1 MNQNFKLNTNYCEH
15 MVDFFFKM
23 GTINYTD
30 GNINSAAVISDEPS
44 QADGVPLDIQETVSL
59 KDRLAMYQ
67 AAVSKKESS
76 SSSVAAPEEEA
87 RALPGGLASV
97 KKQFESQEIASS
109 HNTAAHYRYHKQSV
123 QDVTSTSE
131 VKENSHTR
139 KTDEG
144 NGPPPTTEQL
154 LSYQMETVSVIE
166 QNTHQSSME
175 GNFEN
180 HFNDFNVDVMT
191 DDEKPKVSTQMLKQ
205 QFEKSAQPTQM
216 ATNTTKQIKTEHK
229 FQEMQWPPVVSTS
242 NISTT
247 AGKIFEATSL
257 RKIDSTAASVSVSSS
272 NRGSMEE
279 FPPPP
284 PDLLNTPSEI
294 TYFSQSPEPSLS
306 STKQVIPKELYSKQ
320 RNLYELKRLYKHIN
334 PEVRKNL
341 EKEFIQEISEI
352 VTNETKDNDVMGD
365 VQQAKYVFEHTGHSP
380 QKCVSPER
388 EYLEWDEILKGEVQS
403 MRWMFETQPLDSI
416 KDESPDQSNAK
427 CISQQE
433 MISGGDVKYTTWMF
447 ETQAIDTLG
456 VSSPESTEA
465 TGKIP
470 ELARGDVRTATW
482 LFETQALDSM
492 NKIYQEGD
500 QSIETSTTKDITA
513 GDVKT
518 ARYLFETQ
526 SLDTLGHLDSV
537 DEMNFLHLKSEVEEI
552 KGNVKKTTKLFET
565 QPLYVIR
572 DQSGQVLEIKT
583 VKREEIEKGDVRT
596 ALWLFETKPL
606 DVINKDVSSIKVVCG
621 ISREEANQGGVNRAK
636 WLFETH
642 PLDSI
647 KEQLETDTSVNYKE
661 EIQGADVSR
670 QCWMFETQPFDSLKD
685 NDNARPIETEEI
697 IGGDVR
703 STRHLFETV
712 PMDALKDS
720 TDIGKLKCM
729 IASEEEKGDVRHQ
742 TWIFETQP
750 LEMIGEEKEKY
761 TKTIQLEEIKK
772 GDVSNYRQVFET
784 MNLSHID
791 ESKKIQVDG
800 VTSGA
805 VMSNRTLFET
815 TPLYAVQDSAGH
827 YHEVKTVRR
836 EEIVRGDV
844 RTCRWMFETTPID
857 QFDESIQKFQIIKG
871 ISKEEIQSGDV
882 KTAKWLFETQ
892 PLDAIKYFSNV
903 EDEEIVTKQC
913 DDVKGDVQTCR
924 WLFETQ
930 PMDALYEKVD
940 IKNEV
945 DEIQKGD
952 VRTCTWLFETQPLD
966 AIKDNSETIV
976 TMRTVQREDIQGSDV
991 RMACFLFET
1000 ESLGNIE
1007 GEKKEEFRQI
1017 TEIDIQSGDVS
1028 RKKWIFE
1035 NKSLDL
1041 INSSSEEELK
1051 KIRSMTAE
1059 DIQKGNVINC
1069 TWLFENHPIDAIKEN
1084 SEEREILRTITDVQ
1098 GGDVGKGRFIFET
1111 YSLDQ
1116 IKEES
1121 SETTDLKKFSME
1133 QIEKGDVKN
1142 YTMLFE
1148 TQPLYAIKDKEG
1160 YYHEVTTVRKEE
1172 VVSGDVRGTR
1182 WLFETKPLD
1191 LIKETDEVYVIKAV
1205 TQEDIQKGDVTSA
1218 RWRFETQPLDKIADH
1233 EKVILKT
1240 VCDVQ
1245 GGDVRSSTQLF
1256 ESDLDQKYVRTVSV
1270 SEIQHGNVRT
1280 ATWLFESHT
1289 IDEIK
1294 GEDSEY
1300 KKIET
1305 VGREDVQKGDVKQA
1319 IWLFEK
1325 QPLDSIKEI
1334 NDTNIKILQED
1345 IPQVDVKTTTW
1356 LFETTPLHQFN
1367 ESPVERPE
1375 IMGKNIEETLKSLY
1389 DYKILQSQGILI
1401 EANEVGDV
1409 RMAKYQLLNQ
1419 TSPEIQKEQVVR
1431 GDLQKIMM
1439 ELLSKKESAE
1449 KGITVDHNEKGN
1461 IHLTTAQLLKRTT
1474 DINVEK
1480 EEIIGCDIRQVIN
1493 NLLSHD
1499 NSAKKG
1505 ILIQESEKGDVRMTV
1520 YSLLNRTDD
1529 TKVQQ
1534 DEVLKGDIQAA
1545 IDKLIATSQ
1554 SSELSQK
1561 VKVNDIEKG
1570 NVQFY
1575 TTCIESGALDYLK
1588 LLQQETDETA
1598 VVQQE
1603 SEEIIRGDVEG
1614 AKQMLKQ
1621 QQMQIGRTVA
1631 ESEILSGDVQNAVLT
1646 FMAERQN
1653 ISANVEK
1660 EEIIRGDLRIALD
1673 SLSQAINQPTLVKKE
1688 HVVRGNLSATLK
1700 SLEEAK
1706 SHKKYIEK
1714 PEVIPGDIKGTL
1726 DSLERSVNTRVEVD
1740 EEGVVLGDLQCTST
1754 CLEEA
1759 QSKMKQVEKNI
1770 IMRADLQ
1777 ASMGNLLETASEKKV
1792 LPCGMSNKG
1801 DVKATIQN
1809 LMEPPQQQVQP
1820 QASGEGAVQ
1829 NTIKIHQDGQKQL
1842 PITKN
1847 IGHKGGA
1854 HGSIKSFLAAQEQ
1867 GKMDITKNVNT
1878 IIRTKLNAEQQEGT
1892 KKVNVKADDSVKWDI
1907 QEKAQSLLPPDK
1919 QHQYNMYEVVKEDV
1933 KKISDEHSTGI
1944 TPKHIGAQSVQSTRI
1959 KSTADK
1965 YNTHKVKET
1974 FGSVDRKIAK
1984 QQVSVSTDGQSS
1996 FQSPRTSEF
2005 IKIPNIE
2012 ICTGADT
2019 IVAQVMNSQTI
2030 QGSSILQE
2038 NAQVSKQ
2045 TVQTFASQSIMEHD
2059 VKSKQ
2064 ETKSIKELHKTVDD
2078 RSQIINKGLA
2088 PKIKS
2093 GTTSL
2098 EKSRMSTNK
2107 MDIKAQNPRKN
2118 ELSQG
2123 KMNKKNI
2130 PEVQFSIP
2138 PPPPPP
2144 TLLSSETELLL
2155 PPPPP
2160 SHIEEDNQ
2168 MLPLPPPPPPLV
2180 QIKSE
2185 IYETELPP
2193 SPLPPPPPPPITTTR
2208 TLVQEKFTAGYL
2220 PPPPLQSELNL
2231 LPLPPPLPQ
2240 SPFQQRKL
2248 VNKASKFQSL
2258 PKMSNFESIKP
2269 KEQPKKKVPY
2279 TPLISKPNVIT
2290 AEDSTSSKV
2299 DIQQQ
2304 KHEPTQEKQHEP
2316 VQPSTCPQTI
2326 HSSPPQSVIRP
2337 GQKLLKQKEAQA
2349 PPAVNKVFVP
2359 PGPSTKTET
2368 AKLQPRSYARKFKTP
2383 LMIAEEKYRKER
2395 EEMEKNKAAKM
2406 AWLVNMGEP
2415 VTEVSKRPDK
2425 GGCKNSFTVKPS
2437 VLPTVT
2443 SAADHLTF
2451 PASQV
2456 TETENMPIVAKH
2468 QIYPKPRMPTAEEH
2482 PVYPKPAASTASEHQ
2497 GYLKP
2502 KVSTAEE
2509 HPVYPKPAVS
2519 ASVGHQEYR
2528 KSAVSTAVGHQEY
2541 PKSAVSTAV
2550 GHQEYPKSAVS
2561 TAVGHQEY
2569 PKSAVSAS
2577 VGHQEYPKPAVST
2590 AVGHQEYPK
2599 PEVSTA
2605 VEHQDYPKP
2614 IVSTASE
2621 DQMSTKTVSSSLSA
2635 VVSASEQLH
2644 RILKYSSDVM
2654 SNKEEIVNAFKDSVK
2669 DIGLESIKQH
2679 KELYKKGQEQPS
2691 HLKPQSVSLPK
2702 FKVKTIQLPKDGQI
2716 MQEKKENSLSYKKQ
2730 QKQISKP
2737 EENKS
2742 QEKTAIKQFQLKQN
2756 DHVDVTKQEQH
2767 NIVVQQHNQVHL
2779 GEYYQSATEV
2789 KDQNIEKT
2797 SVSQALTTNMA
2808 QDQVKNMKE
2817 VQQHNQQSY
2826 TAHSEETQKVQQ
2838 KKEKGGIYK
2847 EAKSEKMQKHH
2858 VKAQKEA
2865 FPKFQGEQDQQK
2877 NDLAIQVMNQKTS
2890 DKQAHVQKHL
2900 DWKEMV
2906 ISENQ
2911 AEYKTEQ
2918 ESFQAKEE
2926 QVCYIRNASSK
2937 HGLVP
2942 AHVEN
2947 IKQENKE
2954 SRNTAVQQK
2963 KIDKGE
2969 ARPYV
2974 EISDSYRKREEL
2986 QHILFRL
2993 IQFEKEND
3001 NIDFNALKA
3010 FLEKVPKWLTDGQ
3023 GFPMKVTKG
3032 NDLQKVKKELTQIKQ
3047 KALLKLAYFD
3057 ESIQKALISMSGL
3070 KPEKEM
3076 FCCTTPS
3083 QKISKISI
3091 GSSKLDKQG
3100 RSNVEEQACESKK
3113 EQLSEI
3119 RLAESRAQSPAKRMP
3134 SPSPSYITIE
3144 STARRT
3150 ESPLRTVPSPPLSQ
3164 KAYSTPSPVQ
3174 RETTPTPPL
3183 PLRSSEMP
3191 TSRIRTSSTSPSPPR
3206 GKRYD
3211 QLAKLKDTTA
3221 KLSQGISPSTQFTHP
3236 QIAEKR
3242 SEIIPSPATLRRQLK
3257 IDTPV
3262 TDMLPKP
3269 ESPTTS
3275 VTVKDIT
3282 EMFEEARRSE
3292 ENKVYMRKDPI
3303 DIPERLGSDTEESE
3317 SAVSKQNVQMPK
3329 VDLSELVHKFEMPDQ
3344 TTYFQKEPVIITEK
3358 LGSDSED
3365 DLLGTKTVFEEIP
3378 TFDVKSVKTVFES
3391 SGQTTGPIKHEKP
3404 QGDGKLLKKSQH
3416 SHKVKEGNKTS
3427 TQSMVYPEAINKQF
3441 ALVDEFET
3449 EATGSRTS
3457 IQHSKMFSGID
3468 SRHAPPTYEDVI
3480 SGQILDISADNT
3492 PEELLKNFQKTWQ
3505 ESERVFRSLGY
3516 KISDTSETMW
3526 QEDVLQ
3532 EHSAL
3537 TENSGSYQ
3545 GDLHSLSKDSISHGK
3560 SDSRQ
3565 ANLS

>member
-1 MNQNFKLNTNYCEH
+1 MESESETRMMVRETQRKDISASPLSTQDTELIQNEIVKEDLQAARRIERFAIPLGDLKMLFEKSDTPKNSKKELRGGGSPSPPLKQQAGNPSGSSSTNLDCKVRGKLQKTMPLDGKETNS
-15 MVDFFFKM
+15 
-23 GTINYTD
+23 
-30 GNINSAAVISDEPS
+30 SAAAVLSDEPS
-44 QADGVPLDIQETVSL
+44 QADSVPLDIQETVSL
-59 KDRLAMYQ
+59 KDRMAMYQ

-76 SSSVAAPEEEA
+76 SSSVADAEEEA
-87 RALPGGLASV
+87 RTLPGGLASM
-97 KKQFESQEIASS
+97 KKQFEAQEIASS
-109 HNTAAHYRYHKQSV
+109 QSTAAHYHYQQRSV
-123 QDVTSTSE
+123 QDMTSASE
-131 VKENSHTR
+131 VKVNSSIR
-139 KTDEG
+139 KTDQG
-144 NGPPPTTEQL
+144 DGPPPANKQL
-154 LSYQMETVSVIE
+154 LAYQMETVSVIE
-166 QNTHQSSME
+166 QNTHQSSMVS
-175 GNFEN
+175 NFEN
-180 HFNDFNVDVMT
+180 HFNDFNVDVVT
-191 DDEKPKVSTQMLKQ
+191 EDEKPKASTQMLKQ
-205 QFEKSAQPTQM
+205 QFEKSAQPTQL
-216 ATNTTKQIKTEHK
+216 ATNTTKQIKTEHN
-229 FQEMQWPPVVSTS
+229 FQEMQWPPIVSTS
-242 NISTT
+242 NISTAT
-247 AGKIFEATSL
+247 GKISEATSL
-257 RKIDSTAASVSVSSS
+257 RKIDNTTASVYVNSS

-294 TYFSQSPEPSLS
+294 TYSSQSPEPSLS

-427 CISQQE
+427 CISQQG
-433 MISGGDVKYTTWMF
+433 MIAGGDVKYTAWMF
-447 ETQAIDTLG
+447 ETQAIDMLG
-456 VSSPESTEA
+456 VSSPESIET

-482 LFETQALDSM
+482 LFETQPLDSM

-500 QSIETSTTKDITA
+500 QPTETSATQDVTA

-526 SLDTLGHLDSV
+526 PLDTLGHLDSV
-537 DEMNFLHLKSEVEEI
+537 DEVNFLHLKTEVEEI

-583 VKREEIEKGDVRT
+583 VKREEIERGDVRT
-596 ALWLFETKPL
+596 ARWLFETKPL

-621 ISREEANQGGVNRAK
+621 ISREEVIQGGVNRAK

-670 QCWMFETQPFDSLKD
+670 QCWMFETQKFDSLKD
-685 NDNARPIETEEI
+685 NDNARPTETEVI

-703 STRHLFETV
+703 STKHLFETV
-712 PMDALKDS
+712 PLDALKDS
-720 TDIGKLKCM
+720 PDVGKLKYV

-761 TKTIQLEEIKK
+761 TKSIQLEEIKK

-784 MNLSHID
+784 MNLSYID

-857 QFDESIQKFQIIKG
+857 QFDESIQKCQIIKG

-903 EDEEIVTKQC
+903 EDEEIVTKQR

-940 IKNEV
+940 NKNEV

-952 VRTCTWLFETQPLD
+952 VKTCTWLFETQPLD
-966 AIKDNSETIV
+966 AIKDNSETII
-976 TMRTVQREDIQGSDV
+976 TMRTIQREDIQGSDV
-991 RMACFLFET
+991 RMARFLFET
-1000 ESLGNIE
+1000 ESLGNIQ
-1007 GEKKEEFRQI
+1007 GEKDEEFRRL
-1017 TEIDIQSGDVS
+1017 TKIDIQSGDVS

-1041 INSSSEEELK
+1041 INSSSEEVLK
-1051 KIRSMTAE
+1051 QIRSMTAE

-1084 SEEREILRTITDVQ
+1084 SEEREILHTITDVQ

-1121 SETTDLKKFSME
+1121 SETTDFKKCNME

-1172 VVSGDVRGTR
+1172 VISGDVRGTR

-1325 QPLDSIKEI
+1325 QPLDSIQEI
-1334 NDTNIKILQED
+1334 NDPNIKIVQED
-1345 IPQVDVKTTTW
+1345 IPQADVKTTTW

-1367 ESPVERPE
+1367 ESSVERPE
-1375 IMGKNIEETLKSLY
+1375 IVGKNIEETLKSLY
-1389 DYKILQSQGILI
+1389 DCKILQSQGILI

-1419 TSPEIQKEQVVR
+1419 TSPEIQKELIVR
-1431 GDLQKIMM
+1431 GDLQNIMM
-1439 ELLSKKESAE
+1439 ELLSKRESTE
-1449 KGITVDHNEKGN
+1449 KGITVDHDEKGN

-1480 EEIIGCDIRQVIN
+1480 EEIIGCDIQQVIN
-1493 NLLSHD
+1493 NLLRRD
-1499 NSAKKG
+1499 NSSKKG

-1529 TKVQQ
+1529 TKVKQ
-1534 DEVLKGDIQAA
+1534 DEVIKGDIQAA

-1561 VKVNDIEKG
+1561 VKLNDTEKG

-1603 SEEIIRGDVEG
+1603 SEEIIHGDVEG
-1614 AKQMLKQ
+1614 AKKMLEQ
-1621 QQMQIGRTVA
+1621 QQMQIERTVA
-1631 ESEILSGDVQNAVLT
+1631 ESEILSGDVQNAVLA

-1660 EEIIRGDLRIALD
+1660 EEIIGGDLRTALD
-1673 SLSQAINQPTLVKKE
+1673 SLNQAINQPTLVEKE
-1688 HVVRGNLSATLK
+1688 QIVRGNLSATLK

-1706 SHKKYIEK
+1706 SQKKYIEK
-1714 PEVIPGDIKGTL
+1714 FEVIPGDIKSTL
-1726 DSLERSVNTRVEVD
+1726 DSLEKSVNTRAEAVEEDVMH
-1740 EEGVVLGDLQCTST
+1740 GDLQFTSKY
-1754 CLEEA
+1754 LEEA
-1759 QSKMKQVEKNI
+1759 QSKLKQVEKEV
-1770 IMRADLQ
+1770 IMNADFQ
-1777 ASMGNLLETASEKKV
+1777 VSVRNLLETASEKKAV
-1792 LPCGMSNKG
+1792 PYQMSNKE
-1801 DVKATIQN
+1801 DVKATIQD
-1809 LMEPPQQQVQP
+1809 LLEPTQQQVQP
-1820 QASGEGAVQ
+1820 QASGAGAVQ
-1829 NTIKIHQDGQKQL
+1829 NTIKIHQEGQKQI
-1842 PITKN
+1842 PNAKG
-1847 IGHKGGA
+1847 IGHKGAA
-1854 HGSIKSFLAAQEQ
+1854 HDSVKTLLAAQEQ
-1867 GKMDITKNVNT
+1867 SKMDITKNVNT
-1878 IIRTKLNAEQQEGT
+1878 MIRTKLNVEQHEGT
-1892 KKVNVKADDSVKWDI
+1892 KKVNMKADDSVKSDI
-1907 QEKAQSLLPPDK
+1907 QEKVQSLLPPDK
-1919 QHQYNMYEVVKEDV
+1919 QHQYNAYDIFKEDV
-1933 KKISDEHSTGI
+1933 KKISDVHSTRI
-1944 TPKHIGAQSVQSTRI
+1944 TSKHIGVQSVQATRI
-1959 KSTADK
+1959 KSTDEK
-1965 YNTHKVKET
+1965 YNAHKVKEN
-1974 FGSVDRKIAK
+1974 FGSVDRQTAK
-1984 QQVSVSTDGQSS
+1984 HMVSVSADSQRS
-1996 FQSPRTSEF
+1996 FQPPRTTDLIEM
-2005 IKIPNIE
+2005 PDTE
-2012 ICTGADT
+2012 ICTGAN
-2019 IVAQVMNSQTI
+2019 IAVAQVMNSQTI
-2030 QGSSILQE
+2030 QGTSTLQE
-2038 NAQVSKQ
+2038 IAQVSNQ
-2045 TVQTFASQSIMEHD
+2045 TVQTFASPSIMEHD

-2064 ETKSIKELHKTVDD
+2064 EIKSIKELHKTVDD

-2098 EKSRMSTNK
+2098 EKLRTSTNK
-2107 MDIKAQNPRKN
+2107 MDIKTQNTRKKG
-2118 ELSQG
+2118 LSHV
-2123 KMNKKNI
+2123 KMNRKSM
-2130 PEVQFSIP
+2130 PEVQFPIP
-2138 PPPPPP
+2138 PPPPPAP
-2144 TLLSSETELLL
+2144 LSSDADLLL

-2160 SHIEEDNQ
+2160 SHIEEDGQ
-2168 MLPLPPPPPPLV
+2168 MFPLPPPPPPLV

-2185 IYETELPP
+2185 MYETELPP
-2193 SPLPPPPPPPITTTR
+2193 SPLPPPPSPPITPTI

-2220 PPPPLQSELNL
+2220 PPSPIQSELNL
-2231 LPLPPPLPQ
+2231 LPLPPSLPQ
-2240 SPFQQRKL
+2240 SPPHQRKL
-2248 VNKASKFQSL
+2248 VIKASKLQSL
-2258 PKMSNFESIKP
+2258 PKMPNLESIKP
-2269 KEQPKKKVPY
+2269 KEQLKKKV
-2279 TPLISKPNVIT
+2279 PLISKPNVII
-2290 AEDSTSSKV
+2290 AEDSTSSKL

-2304 KHEPTQEKQHEP
+2304 KHEPSQEKEHEP
-2316 VQPSTCPQTI
+2316 IQHSTCPQAI
-2326 HSSPPQSVIRP
+2326 QSSPPQPVIRP
-2337 GQKLLKQKEAQA
+2337 VQKLPQKKEAQG
-2349 PPAVNKVFVP
+2349 PSAVNKVFVP
-2359 PGPSTKTET
+2359 LDPSPKTET
-2368 AKLQPRSYARKFKTP
+2368 AKPQPKPYARKFKTP

-2395 EEMEKNKAAKM
+2395 EEMEKNKATKM
-2406 AWLVNMGEP
+2406 VWPINMGKP
-2415 VTEVSKRPDK
+2415 VAEVSTSPDK
-2425 GGCKNSFTVKPS
+2425 GGSENTMKPS
-2437 VLPTVT
+2437 VFPTVT
-2443 SAADHLTF
+2443 SAADYLTS

-2456 TETENMPIVAKH
+2456 TETENMPTVAKH
-2468 QIYPKPRMPTAEEH
+2468 QIYPKPAVPSAT
-2482 PVYPKPAASTASEHQ
+2482 KHQ
-2497 GYLKP
+2497 D
-2502 KVSTAEE
+2502 
-2509 HPVYPKPAVS
+2509 YPKPAVS
-2519 ASVGHQEYR
+2519 TIGHQD
-2528 KSAVSTAVGHQEY
+2528 
-2541 PKSAVSTAV
+2541 
-2550 GHQEYPKSAVS
+2550 
-2561 TAVGHQEY
+2561 
-2569 PKSAVSAS
+2569 
-2577 VGHQEYPKPAVST
+2577 YPKPAVST
-2590 AVGHQEYPK
+2590 ASEHHVYPK
-2599 PEVSTA
+2599 PAVSSGTK
-2605 VEHQDYPKP
+2605 HQDYPKP
-2614 IVSTASE
+2614 TVPTASE
-2621 DQMSTKTVSSSLSA
+2621 DQMSTKTMSSASAKSA
-2635 VVSASEQLH
+2635 VISASEQLH
-2644 RILKYSSDVM
+2644 RILKYSSDEM
-2654 SNKEEIVNAFKDSVK
+2654 SNKEEIFNAFKDSVK
-2669 DIGLESIKQH
+2669 DIGLETIKQH
-2679 KELYKKGQEQPS
+2679 KEVHKKVHEQPS
-2691 HLKPQSVSLPK
+2691 HLKPQSISLPI
-2702 FKVKTIQLPKDGQI
+2702 FKIKTIQLPKGDQI
-2716 MQEKKENSLSYKKQ
+2716 VQEKKESALSYKKK
-2730 QKQISKP
+2730 QKHISKL
-2737 EENKS
+2737 EENKN

-2756 DHVDVTKQEQH
+2756 DYVDVAEQEQH
-2767 NIVVQQHNQVHL
+2767 NIIVQQHNHL
-2779 GEYYQSATEV
+2779 GEYYQSASDINV
-2789 KDQNIEKT
+2789 QNNEKT
-2797 SVSQALTTNMA
+2797 SLSQTLATNMA
-2808 QDQVKNMKE
+2808 QNQVKNKKE
-2817 VQQHNQQSY
+2817 AQQHNQQSY
-2826 TAHSEETQKVQQ
+2826 TAKLKETQKVQQ
-2838 KKEKGGIYK
+2838 KKEKGAMYK
-2847 EAKSEKMQKHH
+2847 EVKSEKMQKHH

-2865 FPKFQGEQDQQK
+2865 FPKIQGEQDQQK
-2877 NDLAIQVMNQKTS
+2877 GDLAMQVINQRPLGE
-2890 DKQAHVQKHL
+2890 QAHVQKHL
-2900 DWKEMV
+2900 DWKEIV

-2911 AEYKTEQ
+2911 VEYKTQ
-2918 ESFQAKEE
+2918 QDSFQAKEE
-2926 QVCYIRNASSK
+2926 QVCYVRNAGNK
-2937 HGLVP
+2937 QGLVP
-2942 AHVEN
+2942 AHMED
-2947 IKQENKE
+2947 IKQANKE
-2954 SRNTAVQQK
+2954 SGNTAVHEK
-2963 KIDKGE
+2963 EFDKDA
-2969 ARPYV
+2969 ARLYV

-2986 QHILFRL
+2986 QNILIRL

-3001 NIDFNALKA
+3001 NIDLNAIKA
-3010 FLEKVPKWLTDGQ
+3010 FLEKVPKWITDGH

-3032 NDLQKVKKELTQIKQ
+3032 NDLQKVKRELTQIKQ
-3047 KALLKLAYFD
+3047 NALLKLAYFD
-3057 ESIQKALISMSGL
+3057 ESIQKAFISMSGL
-3070 KPEKEM
+3070 KPEKGT
-3076 FCCTTPS
+3076 FGCTAPS

-3091 GSSKLDKQG
+3091 GSCKLDKQG
-3100 RSNVEEQACESKK
+3100 KSNVEEQACESKK

-3119 RLAESRAQSPAKRMP
+3119 RLAEQRAQSPAKRMP

-3150 ESPLRTVPSPPLSQ
+3150 ESPLRTVPSPPLSH

-3174 RETTPTPPL
+3174 WETTPTPPL
-3183 PLRSSEMP
+3183 LICSSEMP
-3191 TSRIRTSSTSPSPPR
+3191 TSRVHTSSTSPSPPR
-3206 GKRYD
+3206 AKRYD

-3221 KLSQGISPSTQFTHP
+3221 KLSQGISQSTQSTHVP
-3236 QIAEKR
+3236 IAEKR

-3257 IDTPV
+3257 IETPV
-3262 TDMLPKP
+3262 TNTLPNP
-3269 ESPTTS
+3269 ESPVVS
-3275 VTVKDIT
+3275 VTVKDIA

-3303 DIPERLGSDTEESE
+3303 DIPERLGSDTEEFE
-3317 SAVSKQNVQMPK
+3317 SAGSKQKVPMPK
-3329 VDLSELVHKFEMPDQ
+3329 VDLSELVHKFEMPDK
-3344 TTYFQKEPVIITEK
+3344 TIYFQKEPVIITER
-3358 LGSDSED
+3358 LGSDDED
-3365 DLLGTKTVFEEIP
+3365 DHFGKKTVFEEIP
-3378 TFDVKSVKTVFES
+3378 TFDMKSVKPVFEI
-3391 SGQTTGPIKHEKP
+3391 SGQAISPENP
-3404 QGDGKLLKKSQH
+3404 QGDGKLLKKSQR
-3416 SHKVKEGNKTS
+3416 SHKVKEGMKTS
-3427 TQSMVYPEAINKQF
+3427 TQSMLYPEAINKQL
-3441 ALVDEFET
+3441 AHVDEFES

-3457 IQHSKMFSGID
+3457 IQHSEIFSGID
-3468 SRHAPPTYEDVI
+3468 SRHAPPTYEDVV

-3532 EHSAL
+3532 EHTAL
-3537 TENSGSYQ
+3537 TENTGSYQ

>member
-1 MNQNFKLNTNYCEH
+1 MESESERRMVKETQGKNISASSQSTQGTESTQNEIVKEDLQAARRIERFAIPLDDLKMLFEKSDTPKNSKKELRGGGSPSPPSKQQPGNPSGSSLTNLDCKVWGKLENT
-15 MVDFFFKM
+15 MSL
-23 GTINYTD
+23 D
-30 GNINSAAVISDEPS
+30 GKETNSSDAAVVSDEPS
-44 QADGVPLDIQETVSL
+44 QADSVPLDIQDTVSL

-76 SSSVAAPEEEA
+76 SPSVAAPEEEA

-97 KKQFESQEIASS
+97 KKQFESHS
-109 HNTAAHYRYHKQSV
+109 TAAHYQQRSV
-123 QDVTSTSE
+123 QDATSTSK
-131 VKENSHTR
+131 VKVSSSTR
-139 KTDEG
+139 KNDQG
-144 NGPPPTTEQL
+144 NGPTSTTEQL
-154 LSYQMETVSVIE
+154 LSYQMEMQASVIE
-166 QNTHQSSME
+166 QNTHLSSMV

-180 HFNDFNVDVMT
+180 HFNDFSVDAVT
-191 DDEKPKVSTQMLKQ
+191 EDETPQVSTQMLKQ

-216 ATNTTKQIKTEHK
+216 ATNTTKKIKTEHNL
-229 FQEMQWPPVVSTS
+229 QEMQWLPVVSTS
-242 NISTT
+242 NIATT
-247 AGKIFEATSL
+247 AVKISEATSL
-257 RKIDSTAASVSVSSS
+257 GKIDSTAASVSVSSS
-272 NRGSMEE
+272 NHGSMEE

-294 TYFSQSPEPSLS
+294 TYFSQSPEHPLS

-334 PEVRKNL
+334 PGVRKNL
-341 EKEFIQEISEI
+341 EKELMQEISEI
-352 VTNETKDNDVMGD
+352 VTNETKNNDVMGD

-380 QKCVSPER
+380 QKCMSPER

-416 KDESPDQSNAK
+416 KDESPDQSNVK
-427 CISQQE
+427 YISQQE
-433 MISGGDVKYTTWMF
+433 MIAGGDVKYTAWMF
-447 ETQAIDTLG
+447 ETQAIDAHG
-456 VSSPESTEA
+456 VSSPESTET
-465 TGKIP
+465 TGEIP

-482 LFETQALDSM
+482 LFETQPLDLM
-492 NKIYQEGD
+492 NKIHQESE
-500 QSIETSTTKDITA
+500 QAKETSVTNDITA

-537 DEMNFLHLKSEVEEI
+537 DEMNCLHLKTEIEEI

-583 VKREEIEKGDVRT
+583 VKREEIERGDVRT

-606 DVINKDVSSIKVVCG
+606 DTIHKDVSSIKVVCG
-621 ISREEANQGGVNRAK
+621 ISREEVNQGGVNRAK

-642 PLDSI
+642 SLDSI
-647 KEQLETDTSVNYKE
+647 KEQSETDTSVKYKE

-670 QCWMFETQPFDSLKD
+670 HCWIFETQPFDLLKD

-703 STRHLFETV
+703 STKHLFETI

-720 TDIGKLKCM
+720 PDVAKHKYML
-729 IASEEEKGDVRHQ
+729 ASEEEKGDVRHQ

-761 TKTIQLEEIKK
+761 TKTIQLEEITK
-772 GDVSNYRQVFET
+772 GDVSNYRQMFET
-784 MNLSHID
+784 MNLSNTD

-800 VTSGA
+800 VASGA
-805 VMSNRTLFET
+805 VMSNRILFET

-903 EDEEIVTKQC
+903 EDEEIVAKQC
-913 DDVKGDVQTCR
+913 DDVKGDVQICR

-930 PMDALYEKVD
+930 PMDTLYEKVD

-952 VRTCTWLFETQPLD
+952 VKTCTWLFETQPLD
-966 AIKDNSETIV
+966 AIKDNSETIL

-991 RMACFLFET
+991 QMARFLFET
-1000 ESLGNIE
+1000 EPLGNIQ
-1007 GEKKEEFRQI
+1007 GENEEFRRV
-1017 TEIDIQSGDVS
+1017 TKIDIQSGDVS

-1035 NKSLDL
+1035 NKSLDS
-1041 INSSSEEELK
+1041 INSSSEEVLK

-1084 SEEREILRTITDVQ
+1084 VEEQAILRKITDVQ

-1121 SETTDLKKFSME
+1121 SETTDLKKFSNE
-1133 QIEKGDVKN
+1133 QREKGDVKN

-1160 YYHEVTTVRKEE
+1160 CYHEVTTVRKEE
-1172 VVSGDVRGTR
+1172 VISGDVRGTR

-1256 ESDLDQKYVRTVSV
+1256 ESDLDQKYIRTVSV

-1300 KKIET
+1300 KKIKT
-1305 VGREDVQKGDVKQA
+1305 VEREDVQKGDVKQA

-1325 QPLDSIKEI
+1325 QPLDSIKES
-1334 NDTNIKILQED
+1334 NDTNVKILQEE
-1345 IPQVDVKTTTW
+1345 IPQMDVKTTTW

-1389 DYKILQSQGILI
+1389 DCKLVQSQGILI
-1401 EANEVGDV
+1401 EADEVGDV

-1419 TSPEIQKEQVVR
+1419 TSPKIQKEQIVR

-1439 ELLSKKESAE
+1439 ELLNKNESTE
-1449 KGITVDHNEKGN
+1449 KGITIDSNEKGN
-1461 IHLTTAQLLKRTT
+1461 VNLTTAQLFKRTT

-1480 EEIIGCDIRQVIN
+1480 EKIIGCDIQQVIN
-1493 NLLSHD
+1493 NLLSCD

-1505 ILIQESEKGDVRMTV
+1505 ILIQESEKGDVRMTI
-1520 YSLLNRTDD
+1520 YSLLNRMDD
-1529 TKVQQ
+1529 TEVQQ
-1534 DEVLKGDIQAA
+1534 GEVIKGDIQAA
-1545 IDKLIATSQ
+1545 IDKLITISL

-1561 VKVNDIEKG
+1561 VKVNDTEKG

-1588 LLQQETDETA
+1588 LLQQGTDETA
-1598 VVQQE
+1598 MVQQK
-1603 SEEIIRGDVEG
+1603 SEEIIHGDVEG

-1621 QQMQIGRTVA
+1621 QQMQIERTVA

-1646 FMAERQN
+1646 FMTERQN

-1660 EEIIRGDLRIALD
+1660 EEIIRGNLKAALN
-1673 SLSQAINQPTLVKKE
+1673 SLNQAINQPTLVEKE
-1688 HVVRGNLSATLK
+1688 EVVRGNLSATLK
-1700 SLEEAK
+1700 SLEAAK
-1706 SHKKYIEK
+1706 SQKKHVEK
-1714 PEVIPGDIKGTL
+1714 FNVIPGDIKGNL
-1726 DSLERSVNTRVEVD
+1726 NSPEKSVNTRVEVG
-1740 EEGVVLGDLQCTST
+1740 EEDMMPSDVHYTSKRLG
-1754 CLEEA
+1754 EA
-1759 QSKMKQVEKNI
+1759 ESKMKQAEKEI
-1770 IMRADLQ
+1770 ILRADLQ
-1777 ASMGNLLETASEKKV
+1777 SSMRNLLEAASEKKV
-1792 LPCGMSNKG
+1792 EHRMNNKG
-1801 DVKATIQN
+1801 DVNITIQN
-1809 LMEPPQQQVQP
+1809 LQKSSEQKVQP
-1820 QASGEGAVQ
+1820 QASEIGAIQ
-1829 NTIKIHQDGQKQL
+1829 NTIKNHQEGQKL
-1842 PITKN
+1842 IAIAKN
-1847 IGHKGGA
+1847 IDHKGGA
-1854 HGSIKSFLAAQEQ
+1854 HGSIKSLLAIQEQ
-1867 GKMDITKNVNT
+1867 SKMDIKKNT
-1878 IIRTKLNAEQQEGT
+1878 IRTKLNIEQHEGT
-1892 KKVNVKADDSVKWDI
+1892 KSINMKADDSVKRDT
-1907 QEKAQSLLPPDK
+1907 QEELQYLLPPDK
-1919 QHQYNMYEVVKEDV
+1919 QHQYNVYEVINKDI
-1933 KKISDEHSTGI
+1933 KKISDVHSPRMTS
-1944 TPKHIGAQSVQSTRI
+1944 KHSGAQSVQATRS
-1959 KSTADK
+1959 KSIDNK
-1965 YNTHKVKET
+1965 YNTHKVKGT
-1974 FGSVDRKIAK
+1974 FGSVDRQMAK
-1984 QQVSVSTDGQSS
+1984 QKVTVSTAGQNS
-1996 FQSPRTSEF
+1996 FQSPRTSEVME
-2005 IKIPNIE
+2005 IPNTE
-2012 ICTGADT
+2012 ICTDVDT
-2019 IVAQVMNSQTI
+2019 AVTQVMNSQPI
-2030 QGSSILQE
+2030 QGTSILQE
-2038 NAQVSKQ
+2038 IAQVSNQ
-2045 TVQTFASQSIMEHD
+2045 TVQTFTSQSIMEYD

-2064 ETKSIKELHKTVDD
+2064 EIKSNKELHKTVDD
-2078 RSQIINKGLA
+2078 LSQVVSKELVPTIISGTPSFEKLRMPTSRMDVKTQTTRKKGL
-2088 PKIKS
+2088 S
-2093 GTTSL
+2093 HV
-2098 EKSRMSTNK
+2098 K
-2107 MDIKAQNPRKN
+2107 MD
-2118 ELSQG
+2118 
-2123 KMNKKNI
+2123 KKSM
-2130 PEVQFSIP
+2130 PVVQFSIP
-2138 PPPPPP
+2138 PPPLLPP
-2144 TLLSSETELLL
+2144 TLLSSDAELAL

-2160 SHIEEDNQ
+2160 PSYIEEDGQ
-2168 MLPLPPPPPPLV
+2168 MFPLPPPPPPPPLV

-2193 SPLPPPPPPPITTTR
+2193 SPLPPPPPPPITPIIP
-2208 TLVQEKFTAGYL
+2208 LVQEKFVAGHL
-2220 PPPPLQSELNL
+2220 PPSLSQSDLNL
-2231 LPLPPPLPQ
+2231 LPPTPSLPQ
-2240 SPFQQRKL
+2240 SPSQQRK
-2248 VNKASKFQSL
+2248 VINKTSKLQSS
-2258 PKMSNFESIKP
+2258 PKMPNLESIKP
-2269 KEQPKKKVPY
+2269 KEQPKKNIPF
-2279 TPLISKPNVIT
+2279 ISKPNVII
-2290 AEDSTSSKV
+2290 AEDSISSKL

-2304 KHEPTQEKQHEP
+2304 KHDPIQEKQHEP
-2316 VQPSTCPQTI
+2316 VQHSTCSQATQ
-2326 HSSPPQSVIRP
+2326 SPLDQPVIRP
-2337 GQKLLKQKEAQA
+2337 VCKLSQKKEVQA
-2349 PPAVNKVFVP
+2349 PSAVSKAFMP
-2359 PGPSTKTET
+2359 LDPLPKTET
-2368 AKLQPRSYARKFKTP
+2368 AKPQPKPYTRKFKTP

-2395 EEMEKNKAAKM
+2395 EEMEKSKAAKM
-2406 AWLVNMGEP
+2406 AWPINMGKQ
-2415 VTEVSKRPDK
+2415 VAAVSKSPNK
-2425 GGCKNSFTVKPS
+2425 GGSENSFTVKPS
-2437 VLPTVT
+2437 VLPEVT
-2443 SAADHLTF
+2443 LADDHLT
-2451 PASQV
+2451 SQV
-2456 TETENMPIVAKH
+2456 METENMPTVEKH
-2468 QIYPKPRMPTAEEH
+2468 QINPKPR
-2482 PVYPKPAASTASEHQ
+2482 S
-2497 GYLKP
+2497 
-2502 KVSTAEE
+2502 
-2509 HPVYPKPAVS
+2509 S
-2519 ASVGHQEYR
+2519 ASG
-2528 KSAVSTAVGHQEY
+2528 
-2541 PKSAVSTAV
+2541 
-2550 GHQEYPKSAVS
+2550 
-2561 TAVGHQEY
+2561 
-2569 PKSAVSAS
+2569 
-2577 VGHQEYPKPAVST
+2577 
-2590 AVGHQEYPK
+2590 
-2599 PEVSTA
+2599 
-2605 VEHQDYPKP
+2605 
-2614 IVSTASE
+2614 
-2621 DQMSTKTVSSSLSA
+2621 DQISTKTVSSVSCSQSA
-2635 VVSASEQLH
+2635 VEAASEQLH
-2644 RILKYSSDVM
+2644 RILKYSSDGM
-2654 SNKEEIVNAFKDSVK
+2654 SNKETIFNAFKDSVK
-2669 DIGLESIKQH
+2669 DIGLEMIKH
-2679 KELYKKGQEQPS
+2679 DKERHIKAQEQHS

-2702 FKVKTIQLPKDGQI
+2702 FKVKTIQLPKGGQI
-2716 MQEKKENSLSYKKQ
+2716 MQEKKESTLSYKRE

-2742 QEKTAIKQFQLKQN
+2742 QEKTATEQFQIKQNNCLN
-2756 DHVDVTKQEQH
+2756 VAKQEQH
-2767 NIVVQQHNQVHL
+2767 NIIVQQHNYL
-2779 GEYYQSATEV
+2779 GEYYQSATEGN
-2789 KDQNIEKT
+2789 QNIEKPT
-2797 SVSQALTTNMA
+2797 VSQTLATNVA
-2808 QDQVKNMKE
+2808 QDQVKNKKA

-2826 TAHSEETQKVQQ
+2826 TVHLKETQKVQQ
-2838 KKEKGGIYK
+2838 KKEKGAIDK
-2847 EAKSEKMQKHH
+2847 EVKSEKMQKHH

-2865 FPKFQGEQDQQK
+2865 FPTIQGKQDQQK
-2877 NDLAIQVMNQKTS
+2877 DDLAMQVINQKS
-2890 DKQAHVQKHL
+2890 LGKQAHV
-2900 DWKEMV
+2900 KEMI
-2906 ISENQ
+2906 ISESQ
-2911 AEYKTEQ
+2911 IEHKTEQ

-2926 QVCYIRNASSK
+2926 QACYVKNVASK

-2942 AHVEN
+2942 AY

-2954 SRNTAVQQK
+2954 SRNTAVHEK
-2963 KIDKGE
+2963 EFDKGVTSHYE
-2969 ARPYV
+2969 

-2986 QHILFRL
+2986 QNILFRL

-3001 NIDFNALKA
+3001 SIDINAIKA
-3010 FLEKVPKWLTDGQ
+3010 FLEKVPKWLTDGY
-3023 GFPMKVTKG
+3023 GFPMKVIKG
-3032 NDLQKVKKELTQIKQ
+3032 NDLQKMKNELTQIKQ

-3057 ESIQKALISMSGL
+3057 ESIQKALISISGL
-3070 KPEKEM
+3070 KPGKET
-3076 FCCTTPS
+3076 FGCSSPS

-3091 GSSKLDKQG
+3091 GSCKLDKLG
-3100 RSNVEEQACESKK
+3100 KNNVEEQACESRK

-3119 RLAESRAQSPAKRMP
+3119 RFAEQRTQSPAKRMS

-3150 ESPLRTVPSPPLSQ
+3150 ESPLRTIPSPPLSQ

-3174 RETTPTPPL
+3174 RETTLTPPL
-3183 PLRSSEMP
+3183 PIRSSEMP

-3221 KLSQGISPSTQFTHP
+3221 KLSHGISQSTQPTHV
-3236 QIAEKR
+3236 QVAEKR

-3262 TDMLPKP
+3262 TDILPKH
-3269 ESPTTS
+3269 ESPVMS
-3275 VTVKDIT
+3275 VTVRDIT

-3317 SAVSKQNVQMPK
+3317 AAVSKQKGQMPK
-3329 VDLSELVHKFEMPDQ
+3329 VDLSELVHKFEVPDQ
-3344 TTYFQKEPVIITEK
+3344 TIYFQKDPDIITER
-3358 LGSDSED
+3358 LESDGEED
-3365 DLLGTKTVFEEIP
+3365 LFGKKTVFQEIP
-3378 TFDVKSVKTVFES
+3378 TFDIKSVKPVFES
-3391 SGQTTGPIKHEKP
+3391 SGQTTSPIKHEYLQGGGKP
-3404 QGDGKLLKKSQH
+3404 LKKSKYSQ
-3416 SHKVKEGNKTS
+3416 KVKEGIKAS
-3427 TQSMVYPEAINKQF
+3427 TQSMLYPEAINKQF
-3441 ALVDEFET
+3441 AHVDEFET
-3449 EATGSRTS
+3449 EATGSRTR
-3457 IQHSKMFSGID
+3457 IQHSEMFSGID
-3468 SRHAPPTYEDVI
+3468 SRHAPPTYDDVI

-3516 KISDTSETMW
+3516 EISDTSETRW
-3526 QEDVLQ
+3526 QEDILH
-3532 EHSAL
+3532 EDMAL
-3537 TENSGSYQ
+3537 TENTGSFQ
-3545 GDLHSLSKDSISHGK
+3545 GDLRNLPKDSISHGK